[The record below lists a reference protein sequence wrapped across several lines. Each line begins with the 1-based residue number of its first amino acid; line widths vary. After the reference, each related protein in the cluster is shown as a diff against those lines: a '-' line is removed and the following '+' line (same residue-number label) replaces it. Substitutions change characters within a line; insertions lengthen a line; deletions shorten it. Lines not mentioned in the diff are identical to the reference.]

1 MLVVRNERDEIFCS
15 GLPAMRMS
23 EGVEWAAHAC
33 ALLAALPDGVGV
45 SAALLAEF
53 NDLPPAYM
61 AKHMQA
67 LARAGLVTSE
77 RGARGGYRLA
87 RAASD
92 VSLWDIVEAIE
103 GSEPAFRCA
112 EIRQQGPCATPPEDC
127 KRPCK
132 IAKAFHAA
140 EQSWR
145 NELKN
150 VSLTNLNTQIAA
162 GQSPA
167 RRAQLVA
174 WIEAKIGPLKPG
186 AKT

>member
-1 MLVVRNERDEIFCS
+1 
-15 GLPAMRMS
+15 
-23 EGVEWAAHAC
+23 
-33 ALLAALPDGVGV
+33 
-45 SAALLAEF
+45 
-53 NDLPPAYM
+53 
-61 AKHMQA
+61 
-67 LARAGLVTSE
+67 VTSE

-87 RAASD
+87 RKASD

-103 GSEPAFRCA
+103 GPEPAFRCS

-132 IAKAFHAA
+132 IARAFHIA

-145 NELKN
+145 NELKA
-150 VSLTNLNTQIAA
+150 VSLTDLNAQIAA

-174 WIEAKIGPLKPG
+174 WVEANIGPLTKPRI
-186 AKT
+186 